1 MPLKLTTYYRGS
13 EIPDFPGTNTFHS
26 KELFQIY
33 EETPGYTPLLIMA
46 SEDGKP
52 IARLLAAIRKSI
64 RMFPPSLIKRCE
76 VYGTGEYLTA
86 EADKEKIFGEMLEH
100 LTTEVLRSSF
110 LIEFRNLENAMFGYK
125 YFRSNK
131 YFPVNWLRVRN
142 SLHGTESAEQRFSP
156 SRIRQIKK
164 GLKNGAS
171 VDEAHTIEEIR
182 EFSNMLRHLY
192 SSRIRKHFPNII
204 FFQHMDT
211 RLIHSKQGK
220 IFIVRYKGKII
231 GGSACIYSGNDAYLW
246 FSGGMRKTYALQYP
260 GILAVWKAL
269 QDAHQNGFRHMEFMD
284 AGLPFKKHGYRDFV
298 LRFGGKQSSTRR
310 WFRFRWQWLNNLL
323 IKIYLKIKHPLG
335 LKPKKNW
342 LETNNAYLLKLRPLG
357 FKPIFTIINCRKIS
371 LLNKN

>member
-220 IFIVRYKGKII
+220 IFIGPLQRKNHRRICLYLFRQRCLPVVLGRYAENLC
-231 GGSACIYSGNDAYLW
+231 SAIPGYTGCMESFTRRTSKRVPSHGIHGCRTPLQET
-246 FSGGMRKTYALQYP
+246 RLPRLRTPLRRQTKQYP
-260 GILAVWKAL
+260 TLVPLPLAVAE
-269 QDAHQNGFRHMEFMD
+269 QSADQN
-284 AGLPFKKHGYRDFV
+284 
-298 LRFGGKQSSTRR
+298 
-310 WFRFRWQWLNNLL
+310 
-323 IKIYLKIKHPLG
+323 ICLKIKHPLG

-342 LETNNAYLLKLRPLG
+342 LETNNAYLLK
-357 FKPIFTIINCRKIS
+357 
-371 LLNKN
+371 

>member
-100 LTTEVLRSSF
+100 LTQEASRTCI
-110 LIEFRNLENAMFGYK
+110 LIEFRNLDNSMFGYRF
-125 YFRSNK
+125 FRKNDF
-131 YFPVNWLRVRN
+131 FPVNWLRVRN
-142 SLHGTESAEQRFSP
+142 SLHSTQKAEDRFSP
-156 SRIRQIKK
+156 SRLRQIKK
-164 GLKNGAS
+164 GLKNGAK
-171 VDEAHTIEEIR
+171 VEEAHTTDEIR
-182 EFSNMLRHLY
+182 DFSRMLHKVY
-192 SSRIRKHFPNII
+192 SSRIRRYFPAND
-204 FFQHMDT
+204 FFRHMNNM
-211 RLIHSKQGK
+211 LIKGKQAK
-220 IFIVRYKGKII
+220 IFIVRYKEKII
-231 GGSACIYSGNDAYLW
+231 GGSVCIYSGDNAFLW

-260 GILAVWKAL
+260 GVLAVWKAL
-269 QDAHQNGFRHMEFMD
+269 EDAHERGFRHLEFMD
-284 AGLPFKKHGYRDFV
+284 VGLPFRRHGYRDFV

-310 WFRFRWQWLNNLL
+310 WFRVSWPWLN
-323 IKIYLKIKHPLG
+323 
-335 LKPKKNW
+335 
-342 LETNNAYLLKLRPLG
+342 KLMVK
-357 FKPIFTIINCRKIS
+357 FYV
-371 LLNKN
+371 